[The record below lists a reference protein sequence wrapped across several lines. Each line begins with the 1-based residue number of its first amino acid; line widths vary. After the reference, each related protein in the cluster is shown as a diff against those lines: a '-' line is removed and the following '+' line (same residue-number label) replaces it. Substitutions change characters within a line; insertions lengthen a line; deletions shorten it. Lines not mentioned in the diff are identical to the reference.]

1 MINVNDS
8 YTNEITEQY
17 KNLVNPYEILFTTKQ
32 RQFYSLK
39 LNISAIICKILSC
52 LSFFS
57 DIGKFP
63 DLTECFEEGI
73 SDPERKNSSWSK
85 SSPILVFSADS
96 AKRGYT
102 NVHDFNDCKLTFYSQ
117 KSPEEIPEILTLF
130 SFVILEKTQK
140 HSGKKN

>member
-1 MINVNDS
+1 MQNF
-8 YTNEITEQY
+8 
-17 KNLVNPYEILFTTKQ
+17 KL
-32 RQFYSLK
+32 SL
-39 LNISAIICKILSC
+39 I
-52 LSFFS
+52 FS

-130 SFVILEKTQK
+130 SFVILEKKPKTFWE
-140 HSGKKN
+140 KKLILCGLNNFVDLSHLVVSL